1 MCVTHTPIR
10 FSNAMTHGLHFGK
23 ADALRPRGR
32 SRKSEAPPM
41 EEGEMTNRSTAVLS
55 IALMTALLS
64 GCNLAANDAAR
75 VASAAASIPSGRSP
89 LSGTWYG
96 SAWEVSPGASQ
107 YSADDSLRINDD
119 GTWTM
124 TESPSGGRPPT
135 KYSGTSTVH
144 GNRVILSEANG
155 RRSMSLTWSGRR
167 LYGLANVNSR
177 VVMMELIRVEQ

>member
-1 MCVTHTPIR
+1 
-10 FSNAMTHGLHFGK
+10 
-23 ADALRPRGR
+23 
-32 SRKSEAPPM
+32 
-41 EEGEMTNRSTAVLS
+41 MTNRSIAVLS
-55 IALMTALLS
+55 IARVTALLA
-64 GCNLAANDAAR
+64 GCASNPAANDAAR

-144 GNRVILSEANG
+144 GNRVILSEAN
-155 RRSMSLTWSGRR
+155 
-167 LYGLANVNSR
+167 
-177 VVMMELIRVEQ
+177 

>member
-1 MCVTHTPIR
+1 
-10 FSNAMTHGLHFGK
+10 
-23 ADALRPRGR
+23 
-32 SRKSEAPPM
+32 
-41 EEGEMTNRSTAVLS
+41 MTNRSTAVLS

-75 VASAAASIPSGRSP
+75 VASADASIPSGRSP

-96 SAWEVSPGASQ
+96 SAWEVNAGASQ
-107 YSADDSLRINDD
+107 YSADASLRINDD